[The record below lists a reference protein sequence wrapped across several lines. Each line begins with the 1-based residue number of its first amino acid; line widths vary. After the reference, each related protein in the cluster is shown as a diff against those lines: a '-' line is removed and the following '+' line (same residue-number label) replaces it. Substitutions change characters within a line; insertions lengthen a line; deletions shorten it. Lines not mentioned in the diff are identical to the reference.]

1 MARYRIQFKNSV
13 TKDLRN
19 FPKKD
24 VKKILR
30 KIDTLAEDPRP
41 PGVKRLSGSD
51 YYRVRQGVYRIVYEI
66 VDDALIVYVI
76 KTVLK
81 SKRTSG
87 ICRISP

>member
-1 MARYRIQFKNSV
+1 MAQYRILFRKSV
-13 TKDLRN
+13 AKDLRV

-76 KTVLK
+76 KVARRA
-81 SKRTSG
+81 SIYR
-87 ICRISP
+87 

>member
-13 TKDLRN
+13 AKDLRN

-41 PGVKRLSGSD
+41 PGMKKLSGSN
-51 YYRVRQGVYRIVYEI
+51 YYRVRQGPYRIVYEI
-66 VDDALIVYVI
+66 VGDELIVYVI
-76 KTVLK
+76 KVAHR
-81 SKRTSG
+81 SSIYR
-87 ICRISP
+87 